1 MGDKLL
7 LGLLF
12 LDKKFKTPSD
22 VGELRPHIELVLK
35 LASQREEF
43 SKEEEYLLRKLL
55 YKLER
60 FSEYLDQSLRLWGD
74 RLKVEGRA

>member
-22 VGELRPHIELVLK
+22 VGELQPHIELVLK